1 MHMDRSHILH
11 VLESCELFSGLE
23 KDDIEMIAALCK
35 EKKYKAGEYIF
46 RQGDFGEYLYVIADG
61 NILLERSRTLGAAKG
76 AAVIGVLGKGK
87 ALGCWSTLLGES
99 CNHMASAAC
108 QKPTKVV
115 AIQGA
120 DLRGMMVGS
129 KEFGFRVL
137 ENLCFLLR
145 DRIQGAYGAFERI

>member
-1 MHMDRSHILH
+1 DRSHVLH
-11 VLESCELFSGLE
+11 VLEGCELFNGLE
-23 KDDIEMIAALCK
+23 KDNIEMMAGLCK
-35 EKKYKAGEYIF
+35 DKKYRAGEYIF
-46 RQGDFGEYLYVIADG
+46 RQGDFGEYLYVIAEG
-61 NILLERSRTLGAAKG
+61 NIILERSRALGTRKG
-76 AAVIGVLGKGK
+76 SAVIGVLGKGR

-108 QKPTKVV
+108 QKPTEVV

-120 DLRGMMVGS
+120 DLREMMVGS
-129 KEFGFRVL
+129 SEFGFRVL

>member
-1 MHMDRSHILH
+1 MDRSHILH

-35 EKKYKAGEYIF
+35 EKKYKAGEYVF

-61 NILLERSRTLGAAKG
+61 NILLERSRALGTTEG
-76 AAVIGVLGKGK
+76 SAVIGVLGKGR
-87 ALGCWSTLLGES
+87 ALGCWPTLLGES
-99 CNHMASAAC
+99 GNHMASAAC
-108 QKPTKVV
+108 QKPTRIV

>member
-1 MHMDRSHILH
+1 MTVRAAGALNRKGVNDR
-11 VLESCELFSGLE
+11 
-23 KDDIEMIAALCK
+23 
-35 EKKYKAGEYIF
+35 
-46 RQGDFGEYLYVIADG
+46 
-61 NILLERSRTLGAAKG
+61 
-76 AAVIGVLGKGK
+76 AAVKDIGR

-115 AIQGA
+115 GIEGA

-137 ENLCFLLR
+137 ESPYFLLW